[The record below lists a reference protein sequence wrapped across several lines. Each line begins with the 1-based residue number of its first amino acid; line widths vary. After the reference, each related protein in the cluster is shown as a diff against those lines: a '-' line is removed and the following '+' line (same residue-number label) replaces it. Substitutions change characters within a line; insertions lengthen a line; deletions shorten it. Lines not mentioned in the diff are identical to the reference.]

1 MMGFPWRDSAA
12 VDFLGDC
19 SAVAVE
25 WGGRAGRRLAAGPL
39 ILVAWLRAAR
49 RTDPLPPRPVV
60 VAAACLA
67 AGCVIGRLIEP
78 VEGSSLAGAWWIAAL
93 AALGIWLW
101 LARCRGPRAAAWP
114 LAGAIC
120 CCGAAWSEAQFD
132 LFRRD
137 DLGWY
142 LADSP
147 APVAVMGTVEE
158 SFRRLP
164 VPTGDA
170 RRAAAIGPSSECV
183 VRVESFR
190 AGSRWR
196 TVSGRAAVI
205 VDGEP
210 PRVRVGDRI
219 RVLGRGLRP
228 AAALNPGEFD
238 FRMRARAHRCLS
250 IVRVASARYVRV
262 MRASDWLQVA
272 RFVDE
277 LRERGVAVLETHISP
292 ARAPLA
298 AALLLGSRESL
309 PREEADDF
317 LATGTVHILSI
328 SGLHV
333 GLLSLALF
341 KLLRVAML
349 PRGWSLVAVAVV
361 TGAYMLLV
369 RAETPVLRATLL
381 VWLSCLAAAVGRKS
395 PAINALAVA
404 AIVVLAWRPAE
415 VFSAG
420 AQLSFL
426 STGVL
431 VGIAA
436 ALPGSRQPEDPID
449 RLIERSRSPTERF
462 LRRCAWQVWVAFVTG
477 AAVWAATTPLVA
489 AKFHVVSTV
498 GLLVNVLVAPLVA
511 LAMAWGF
518 LCLLVASVS
527 TTLAAV
533 CGAACDGMLHGIA
546 TVVYWAARVPAGHTW
561 VAGPPDWWVAG
572 WYAVLAA
579 TLSWF
584 PAGMLRRP
592 QTWAAVAGGWI
603 GVGIV
608 AGAVGSTAAGDPPLR
623 GVVAAVGHG
632 CGIVLRTPE
641 GRCLVFDAGRLGAP
655 AAARRSMAAVL
666 WSEGITRIDTLV
678 ISHADTDHF
687 NAVPEL
693 LERFAVAA
701 VVVPAA
707 LLISESPAVRD
718 LLERLRERGIPL
730 QTVKAGDS
738 FAVDRQCRVRVLH
751 PTRAA
756 ADQAAT
762 GLAAVGL
769 RFPSRE
775 ADNQTSL
782 VMAVESAGRRWL
794 LTGDIEGEAL
804 AGFIAGD
811 PDSCDVLVAPHHGS
825 RTSLPAGIAVA
836 TKPKVVLVSGGRN
849 PSWPEVRAAY
859 AAAAEGAAVL
869 NTGGTGAIAVDAD
882 ASGIAISRFY
892 AGRWR
897 PAE

>member
-1 MMGFPWRDSAA
+1 M
-12 VDFLGDC
+12 
-19 SAVAVE
+19 
-25 WGGRAGRRLAAGPL
+25 
-39 ILVAWLRAAR
+39 
-49 RTDPLPPRPVV
+49 
-60 VAAACLA
+60 
-67 AGCVIGRLIEP
+67 
-78 VEGSSLAGAWWIAAL
+78 
-93 AALGIWLW
+93 
-101 LARCRGPRAAAWP
+101 
-114 LAGAIC
+114 
-120 CCGAAWSEAQFD
+120 
-132 LFRRD
+132 
-137 DLGWY
+137 
-142 LADSP
+142 
-147 APVAVMGTVEE
+147 
-158 SFRRLP
+158 
-164 VPTGDA
+164 
-170 RRAAAIGPSSECV
+170 
-183 VRVESFR
+183 
-190 AGSRWR
+190 
-196 TVSGRAAVI
+196 I

-250 IVRVASARYVRV
+250 IVRVASARCVRV
-262 MRASDWLQVA
+262 MRASGWLQVA

-381 VWLSCLAAAVGRKS
+381 VWLSCLAAAVGRRS

-436 ALPGSRQPEDPID
+436 ALSGSRQPEDPID

-489 AKFHVVSTV
+489 AKFHVVSSV

-518 LCLLVASVS
+518 LCLLAASVS
-527 TTLAAV
+527 TTLAAG

-608 AGAVGSTAAGDPPLR
+608 AGAVGSMAGGDPPLR

-655 AAARRSMAAVL
+655 AAARRSMEAVL

-707 LLISESPAVRD
+707 LLTSESPAVRD
-718 LLERLRERGIPL
+718 LLERFLERGIPL

-756 ADQAAT
+756 ADQAGT
-762 GLAAVGL
+762 GSAAVGL

-782 VMAVESAGRRWL
+782 VMAVETAGRRWL

-804 AGFIAGD
+804 AEFIAGD

>member
-1 MMGFPWRDSAA
+1 
-12 VDFLGDC
+12 
-19 SAVAVE
+19 
-25 WGGRAGRRLAAGPL
+25 
-39 ILVAWLRAAR
+39 
-49 RTDPLPPRPVV
+49 
-60 VAAACLA
+60 
-67 AGCVIGRLIEP
+67 
-78 VEGSSLAGAWWIAAL
+78 
-93 AALGIWLW
+93 
-101 LARCRGPRAAAWP
+101 
-114 LAGAIC
+114 
-120 CCGAAWSEAQFD
+120 
-132 LFRRD
+132 
-137 DLGWY
+137 
-142 LADSP
+142 
-147 APVAVMGTVEE
+147 
-158 SFRRLP
+158 
-164 VPTGDA
+164 
-170 RRAAAIGPSSECV
+170 
-183 VRVESFR
+183 
-190 AGSRWR
+190 
-196 TVSGRAAVI
+196 
-205 VDGEP
+205 
-210 PRVRVGDRI
+210 
-219 RVLGRGLRP
+219 
-228 AAALNPGEFD
+228 
-238 FRMRARAHRCLS
+238 
-250 IVRVASARYVRV
+250 
-262 MRASDWLQVA
+262 
-272 RFVDE
+272 
-277 LRERGVAVLETHISP
+277 
-292 ARAPLA
+292 
-298 AALLLGSRESL
+298 
-309 PREEADDF
+309 
-317 LATGTVHILSI
+317 
-328 SGLHV
+328 
-333 GLLSLALF
+333 
-341 KLLRVAML
+341 
-349 PRGWSLVAVAVV
+349 
-361 TGAYMLLV
+361 
-369 RAETPVLRATLL
+369 
-381 VWLSCLAAAVGRKS
+381 
-395 PAINALAVA
+395 
-404 AIVVLAWRPAE
+404 
-415 VFSAG
+415 
-420 AQLSFL
+420 
-426 STGVL
+426 
-431 VGIAA
+431 
-436 ALPGSRQPEDPID
+436 
-449 RLIERSRSPTERF
+449 
-462 LRRCAWQVWVAFVTG
+462 VAFVTG

-489 AKFHVVSTV
+489 AKFHVVSSV
-498 GLLVNVLVAPLVA
+498 GLVVNVLVAPLVA

-518 LCLLVASVS
+518 LCLLAASVS
-527 TTLAAV
+527 TTLAAG

-546 TVVYWAARVPAGHTW
+546 TVVHWAARVPAGHTW
-561 VAGPPDWWVAG
+561 VAGPPDWWVVG

-579 TLSWF
+579 TLGWF

-608 AGAVGSTAAGDPPLR
+608 AGAAVGSMAGGDPPLR

-707 LLISESPAVRD
+707 LLTSESPAVRD
-718 LLERLRERGIPL
+718 LLERFRERGIPL
-730 QTVKAGDS
+730 QTVEAGDS

-756 ADQAAT
+756 ADQAGT
-762 GLAAVGL
+762 GSAAVGL

-804 AGFIAGD
+804 AGFIAAD

-882 ASGIAISRFY
+882 ASGIAISRFH